1 MPSEFTAFDVETT
14 GFLSTDPAIWEIAMI
29 TVVDYKVVD
38 VWVQKFKPSR
48 PFTEGALRAT
58 KIDPDSLKNEPEF
71 GEFLPQIYQRMSG
84 QTVIGWNSDDF
95 DIQVLKLE
103 FARCEMDL
111 PKFHSYDALKV
122 ARKTLDREEIARKT
136 GNSILNLS
144 NVAKYF
150 DIPSDGAHRALAD
163 TTMLVGIVKNL
174 DEFEMKRSELQKN
187 EEPKDSKISRV
198 AEKALKQSMEGV
210 KALSKEAT
218 DLTKLPVSAIENDE
232 DASKAAERIIV
243 LKNALAKIKK
253 NRDVALSGIKIITK
267 GISELYKS
275 MCLDP
280 VSELL
285 VKLEKERSRYLS
297 IKVSKAGDI
306 VLEAEKIGDK
316 VFEDLKGKS
325 IDAAILRS
333 NDAYE
338 SKAKEAAAL
347 SVSKSEVSG
356 NKLIYNEIFFTANIV
371 NQDSIPIE
379 FWSPDTKK
387 IEDHAKLMYDG
398 LGISVTIPGV
408 ELQSRFEIRQKKP
421 ARKI

>member
-1 MPSEFTAFDVETT
+1 M
-14 GFLSTDPAIWEIAMI
+14 
-29 TVVDYKVVD
+29 Y
-38 VWVQKFKPSR
+38 
-48 PFTEGALRAT
+48 
-58 KIDPDSLKNEPEF
+58 
-71 GEFLPQIYQRMSG
+71 G
-84 QTVIGWNSDDF
+84 QTVIGWNSDEF
-95 DIQVLKLE
+95 DIQALKLE

-111 PKFHSYDALKV
+111 PRFHSYDALKV

-150 DIPSDGAHRALAD
+150 DIPSNGAHRALAD
-163 TTMLVGIVKNL
+163 TNMLVGIVKNL
-174 DEFEMKRSELQKN
+174 DEFEFRKSELKKTA
-187 EEPKDSKISRV
+187 EPEDNRISKV
-198 AEKALKQSMEGV
+198 AEKALKDSIEGV
-210 KALSKEAT
+210 RTLSKQSAA
-218 DLTKLPVSAIENDE
+218 LTKLPVSVIDNDE
-232 DASKAAERIIV
+232 AASEATQRILT
-243 LKNALAKIKK
+243 LKSALAKIKK
-253 NRDVALSGIKIITK
+253 NRDAALSGIKIITK

-280 VSELL
+280 VSDLL
-285 VKLEKERSRYLS
+285 AELEKERSRYLS
-297 IKVSKAGDI
+297 IKVAKAADI

-316 VFEDLKGKS
+316 VFEDIKGKS

-347 SVSKSEVSG
+347 AVDKSEVSG
-356 NKLIYNEIFFTANIV
+356 KKTVYNEIFFTAKIV

-379 FWSPDTKK
+379 FWSPDSKK

-398 LGISVTIPGV
+398 LGISVTVPGV
-408 ELQSRFEIRQKKP
+408 ELQSRFELRQRKP